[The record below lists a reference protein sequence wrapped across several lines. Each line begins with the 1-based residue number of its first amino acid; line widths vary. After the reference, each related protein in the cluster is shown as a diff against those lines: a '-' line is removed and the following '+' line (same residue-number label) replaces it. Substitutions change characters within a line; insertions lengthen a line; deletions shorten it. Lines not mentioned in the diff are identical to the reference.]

1 MIDIDDEAKGL
12 AFAAIK
18 SHPLKAEANGWEY
31 CVSDVFK
38 CSKKMLSMTKMSDEE
53 KKELEA
59 SLADTEE
66 VLIVVYITAEKKPEP
81 LSGYGKTYNFLIH
94 PTSYDLLLSSVGTWR
109 S

>member
-1 MIDIDDEAKGL
+1 MIDDKTKAL

-38 CSKKMLSMTKMSDEE
+38 WSKKMLSKAKISGEE
-53 KKELEA
+53 KKELEE

-66 VLIVVYITAEKKPEP
+66 VLIVVYHTAEKKPEP
-81 LSGYGKTYNFLIH
+81 LGGYGKSYNFVIH
-94 PTSYDLLLSSVGTWR
+94 PISYNLLLSEVGTWR